1 MSSLGFSNRPPMHL
15 LLRHLSV
22 LYLLS
27 VELAGHLDLT
37 SHGVDGE
44 WTALIAI
51 NDGEAHL
58 ITGWTIC
65 IVGHDLHTQ
74 RNTHLVKIKITTDSG
89 MQHPRLR
96 PSCLVS
102 Q

>member
-1 MSSLGFSNRPPMHL
+1 MSSLGFRNRLLMYL

-27 VELAGHLDLT
+27 VKLAGHLDL
-37 SHGVDGE
+37 SSDGVDGE
-44 WTALIAI
+44 RTALIAI

-65 IVGHDLHTQ
+65 IISHDLHTQ
-74 RNTHLVKIKITTDSG
+74 RNTHLVKIHITTDSG
-89 MQHPRLR
+89 LPFALLA
-96 PSCLVS
+96 S
-102 Q
+102 